1 VDEEGATE
9 EDAIGER
16 ILSAFDDKRAF
27 GAVMKIL
34 DDLISML
41 NPECSVRDIRQ
52 GLFHTGVLTRNCGLA
67 ATLPR
72 DALRQEQPSVK
83 EPGLLLGKS
92 ALELARMAYSE
103 CILEAAIGM
112 ATINSL
118 LEIDEGRCD
127 SLNAGDLIAEKGK
140 DKRVA
145 IVGHFPF
152 IPKLREIAKELWVI
166 EKNPQE
172 GDFTEAET
180 ENLIPQAD
188 VVGITGTAFTNH
200 TVEHLLKL
208 CNSKAYVVILGDT
221 APLSPIL
228 FDYGINA
235 ISGTKVI
242 KPELALR
249 CVSQGAT
256 YRQIKGIRK
265 LTMTR

>member
-1 VDEEGATE
+1 
-9 EDAIGER
+9 
-16 ILSAFDDKRAF
+16 
-27 GAVMKIL
+27 MKIL
-34 DDLISML
+34 DDLISTL
-41 NPECSVRDIRQ
+41 NSEARVRDIRQ
-52 GLFHTGVLTRNCGLA
+52 GLFHTGVLTRECGLA

-83 EPGLLLGKS
+83 EPGSLLGID
-92 ALELARMAYSE
+92 ALELAQMAYSE
-103 CILEAAIGM
+103 GILEAAIGM

-118 LEIDEGRCD
+118 LEIDEGRCEN
-127 SLNAGDLIAEKGK
+127 LNAGDLIAEKGK
-140 DKRVA
+140 NKRVA

-152 IPKLREIAKELWVI
+152 ISKLRKIAKELWVI

-228 FDYGINA
+228 FDYGVDA

-242 KPELALR
+242 DPELVLR

-256 YRQIKGIRK
+256 YRQIKGIRQ